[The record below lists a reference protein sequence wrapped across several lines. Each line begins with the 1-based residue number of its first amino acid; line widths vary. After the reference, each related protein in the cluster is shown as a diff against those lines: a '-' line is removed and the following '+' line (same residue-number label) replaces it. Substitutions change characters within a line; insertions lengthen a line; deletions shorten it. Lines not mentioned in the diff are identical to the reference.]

1 MTLPD
6 AQHETA
12 VAIAVLF
19 ERLGHVMEKVEAISA
34 KLDAQDAKRTEALTE
49 LETRVEHIEKQV
61 NGVRWFLAGVAAAGG
76 AIGGSIAAGLAKM
89 LGVA

>member
-1 MTLPD
+1 MSSPE

-12 VAIAVLF
+12 VAVAVLF
-19 ERLGHVMEKVEAISA
+19 ERLGHVMEKVDALSA
-34 KLDAQDAKRTEALTE
+34 KLDAQDEKRTAALVE

-61 NGVRWFLAGVAAAGG
+61 AGVRWFLAGVAAAGG
-76 AIGGSIAAGLAKM
+76 AVGGSIAAGLARM